1 MVCHNIPY
9 SWPVVK
15 LECLLACG
23 LFPCPLAPSAPV
35 YVYSHEAAR
44 HVEQGPA
51 SSVFHMQCSL
61 CFDPSRPGS
70 RGTRSPGPELGS
82 SCQL

>member
-9 SWPVVK
+9 SQAAVK
-15 LECLLACG
+15 LERLLACG

-35 YVYSHEAAR
+35 YVYSHEPAR
-44 HVEQGPA
+44 HVEQGLA
-51 SSVFHMQCSL
+51 SSVFHMLRSL
-61 CFDPSRPGS
+61 CFDPSRPGNH
-70 RGTRSPGPELGS
+70 GTRSPGPELGS